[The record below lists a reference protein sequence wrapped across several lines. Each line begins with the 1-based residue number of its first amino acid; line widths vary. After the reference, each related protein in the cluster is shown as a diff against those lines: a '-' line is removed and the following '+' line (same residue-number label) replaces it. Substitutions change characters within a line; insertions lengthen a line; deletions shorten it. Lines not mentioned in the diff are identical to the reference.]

1 MFESVVNKIE
11 KLFFD
16 KLKPDEIKN
25 FKLENLTVN
34 DRYKLFHDTNRKLL
48 NIRNFMDRFMIIV
61 DNQY

>member
-25 FKLENLTVN
+25 FKLENLTVK